1 MVHMFDLCVFVK
13 IKLKY
18 VVNFNEPLKQIPRN
32 VNFPEKQ
39 QHRQDNSLLDKSL
52 GFTVIG
58 KNIMNTFNSK
68 AFNRL

>member
-18 VVNFNEPLKQIPRN
+18 VVNFNYPLKQIPRN

-39 QHRQDNSLLDKSL
+39 QQRQDNSLLDKSL

-68 AFNRL
+68 AFKRL

>member
-1 MVHMFDLCVFVK
+1 MFDLCVFVK

-32 VNFPEKQ
+32 VNFPEKKKQ
-39 QHRQDNSLLDKSL
+39 RQDNSLLDKSL

-68 AFNRL
+68 AFKRL